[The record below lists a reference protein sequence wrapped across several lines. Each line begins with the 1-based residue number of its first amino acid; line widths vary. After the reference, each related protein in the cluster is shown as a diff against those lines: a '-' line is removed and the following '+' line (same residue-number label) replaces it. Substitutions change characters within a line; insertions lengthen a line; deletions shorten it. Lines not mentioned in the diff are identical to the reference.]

1 MAGNHS
7 YIKLIVKT
15 PDGTRSESTI
25 KGLDVTSKMFQAAY
39 ELIYTLSCN
48 EMCPRPKSKKAAA
61 SLYDKT
67 TKKARK

>member
-25 KGLDVTSKMFQAAY
+25 KGVDVTSKMFQAAY
-39 ELIYTLSCN
+39 ELLYTLGCN
-48 EMCPRPKSKKAAA
+48 EMCPRDKSKKATA
-61 SLYDKT
+61 SLYDKP
-67 TKKARK
+67 KK